1 MNILLYPNL
10 EKENG
15 LQCTWELSR
24 RIREL
29 GGAPMLDSAF
39 RDTVVDERCT
49 YGKFSEL
56 LTRCDIILPIGG
68 DGTILRAARH
78 AVASGKPLLGVN
90 AGRVGFLTQLERH
103 EFEHLRRLFEGGYTV
118 GHRMM
123 LEAELAQGGKRRR
136 YAGLND
142 IVISRGDADR
152 IVDIDVFKD
161 NLHIV
166 RHRADGLIFAT
177 PTGSTAYSLSAGG
190 PIVDPGMALLLMTTI
205 CSHST
210 WGRAVV
216 LPTDC
221 TYTVI
226 DRSAHNAKGL
236 VVAVDGRRIGRIQ
249 GDAALLIRKSAALV
263 PFVDLGLRSFYQNVN
278 EKLSWG
284 GNII

>member
-10 EKENG
+10 DKENG
-15 LQCTWELSR
+15 LLCTWELAG
-24 RIREL
+24 RICDL
-29 GGAPMLDSAF
+29 GGVPMLDAAF
-39 RDTVVDERCT
+39 RETVVDERCT
-49 YGKFSEL
+49 YGKFTEML
-56 LTRCDIILPIGG
+56 PRCDAIIPIGG

-78 AVASGKPLLGVN
+78 AVVSGKPLVGVN

-103 EFEHLRRLFEGGYTV
+103 ELEHLRRLFEGDYTV

-123 LEAELAQGGKRRR
+123 LEAELTQGEKRRR
-136 YAGLND
+136 YSGLND

-152 IVDIDVFKD
+152 IVDIDVYKD
-161 NLHIV
+161 SLHIA

-190 PIVDPGMALLLMTTI
+190 PIVDPGMTLLLMTTI

-210 WGRAVV
+210 WNRSVV

-221 TYTVI
+221 NYTI
-226 DRSAHNAKGL
+226 TDRSANNPKGL
-236 VVAVDGRRIGRIQ
+236 VVAVDGRRIGKIQ
-249 GDAALLIRKSAALV
+249 GDAALLIRKSAARV
-263 PFVDLGLRSFYQNVN
+263 PFIDLGLRSFYQNVN

-284 GNII
+284 R

>member
-1 MNILLYPNL
+1 MKILLYPNL

-15 LQCTWELSR
+15 LQCTWQLAA

-29 GGAPMLDSAF
+29 GGTPMLDDTL
-39 RDTVVDERCT
+39 RDTVVDEGCI
-49 YGKFSEL
+49 YGKRSEL
-56 LTRCDIILPIGG
+56 LLRCDAILPVGG

-78 AVASGKPLLGVN
+78 AVTSGKPLLGVN

-103 EFEHLRRLFEGGYTV
+103 ELEHLRRLFEGDYTV
-118 GHRMM
+118 VYRMM
-123 LEAELAQGGKRRR
+123 LEAELTQGDKRRR

-152 IVDIDVFKD
+152 IVDIDVYKD
-161 NLHIV
+161 DLHIA

-190 PIVDPGMALLLMTTI
+190 PIVDPGMTLLLMTTI

-210 WGRAVV
+210 FNRSMV
-216 LPTDC
+216 LPTDSV
-221 TYTVI
+221 YTVA
-226 DRSAHNAKGL
+226 DRSAHNPKGL
-236 VVAVDGRRIGRIQ
+236 VVAVDGRRIGKIQ
-249 GDAALLIRKSAALV
+249 GDAVLVIRKSAARV
-263 PFVDLGLRSFYQNVN
+263 PFMELGLRSFYQNVN

-284 GNII
+284 R